1 MDTSNTKSAKP
12 TKPQT
17 DGNESHT
24 LPPRWVASSGTGLSH
39 SQSSSRKFY
48 MIVGGWAVLL
58 GMAVAAGLV
67 SPGRQ
72 DVLPTPATGN
82 AFVVEPDSAA
92 EPLAETA
99 TVRLLAEPGNSM
111 PHSFRNAQTNC
122 IIRPE
127 ALQPVTRVLARG
139 ERPLRVL
146 HIGDSHVAGKNFPLA
161 VKEELCRCLGEA
173 SQADEGSGVWFSYIG
188 KNGATTQTFL
198 TESYLGSF
206 AAKKPDLIILSLG
219 TNEAHGMG
227 YREDLHQRQ
236 LEAFMKKLRQACP
249 EAVVLLTTPPGDY
262 LTSSYVDYRKM
273 ARSKRKVRQVHY
285 AKRPNPM
292 SSRCASCLTD
302 YAASNGLP
310 CWDLFTICG
319 GEGAAQRN
327 WVAGHYMRPD
337 RVHFEPEGYRL
348 QGRLLAEALLRALQP
363 ATPA

>member
-1 MDTSNTKSAKP
+1 M
-12 TKPQT
+12 
-17 DGNESHT
+17 
-24 LPPRWVASSGTGLSH
+24 
-39 SQSSSRKFY
+39 
-48 MIVGGWAVLL
+48 LL

-99 TVRLLAEPGNSM
+99 TVSLLAEPGNSM
-111 PHSFRNAQTNC
+111 PHSFRGAQANH

-127 ALQPVTRVLARG
+127 ALQPVARVLARG

-161 VKEELCRCLGEA
+161 VKAELCRCLGEA
-173 SQADEGSGVWFSYIG
+173 KQADVGSGVWFSYIG

-198 TESYLGSF
+198 TESYLNSF
-206 AAKKPDLIILSLG
+206 AAKMPDLIILSLG

-236 LEAFMKKLRQACP
+236 LDAFMEKLRKACP
-249 EAVVLLTTPPGDY
+249 DAVVLLTTPPGDY

-292 SSRCASCLTD
+292 SSRCAACLTD
-302 YAASNGLP
+302 YAESNGLP
-310 CWDLFTICG
+310 CWNLFSICG
-319 GEGAAQRN
+319 GESAAQRN

-348 QGRLLAEALLRALQP
+348 QGRLLAEAVLHALQP
-363 ATPA
+363 E

>member
-17 DGNESHT
+17 ERNESHT

-58 GMAVAAGLV
+58 GMAVAAGMAG
-67 SPGRQ
+67 PGRQ
-72 DVLPTPATGN
+72 DVLPAPSAGN
-82 AFVVEPDSAA
+82 AFAVEPDSAA
-92 EPLAETA
+92 EPLADTA

-146 HIGDSHVAGKNFPLA
+146 HIGDSHVAGKNFPHA
-161 VKEELCRCLGEA
+161 VKDELCRCLGEA

-249 EAVVLLTTPPGDY
+249 EAVVLLTTPPGDD
-262 LTSSYVDYRKM
+262 LTSSYVNYRKM
-273 ARSKRKVRQVHY
+273 ARSNRKVRQVHY
-285 AKRPNPM
+285 AKRTNPM
-292 SSRCASCLTD
+292 SSRCAACLTD
-302 YAASNGLP
+302 YAESNGLP

-348 QGRLLAEALLRALQP
+348 QGHLLAEALLRALQP